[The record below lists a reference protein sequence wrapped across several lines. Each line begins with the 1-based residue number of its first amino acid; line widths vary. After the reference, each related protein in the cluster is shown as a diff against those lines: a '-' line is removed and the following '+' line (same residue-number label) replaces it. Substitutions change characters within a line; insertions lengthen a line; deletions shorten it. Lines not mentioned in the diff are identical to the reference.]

1 MRKKTKP
8 ALGNIAVIVLFA
20 FNNIVLLLFSMAIS
34 AGLSLVLLRFKLL
47 SGDFYL
53 HPYAPFIFALLV
65 GITLAVI
72 TAFINQHLMRRY
84 LAVPVKA
91 LKELASGNFRAKIDF
106 GNLPVLKE
114 YTELTDVFNDTA
126 RELGSIEIMRNDFI
140 NNFSHEFKTPIVSI
154 QGFAKRLQ
162 RQNLP
167 EEQRKEYTDIIIYET
182 GRLARLS
189 ANILSLSRLEA
200 QTILTDTTAY
210 NLAEQL
216 RSTIL
221 LLQNKWESKRIEP
234 ELNLDELRIT
244 GNRELL
250 AEVWMNIVDNAVK
263 FSPAGAKLRIY
274 LYAEKTDAVV
284 KIQDFGCGMSEEAKK
299 HVFEKF
305 YQEDSSHTVEGNGLG
320 LAVADRIV
328 RLHGGRITVESTA
341 GKGSVF
347 TVMLPRSAGDVSISK
362 A

>member
-1 MRKKTKP
+1 MKKETKS
-8 ALGNIAVIVLFA
+8 ALGNAAVVLLFA
-20 FNNIVLLLFSMAIS
+20 FNNIVMLLFSMALA
-34 AGLSLVLLRFKLL
+34 AGISLVLLRFKLL
-47 SGDFYL
+47 AGDFYS
-53 HPYAPFIFALLV
+53 HPSAPFIFALLV
-65 GITLAVI
+65 GIALAVI
-72 TAFINQHLMRRY
+72 TAFINRRLMRRY
-84 LAVPVKA
+84 LSVPVKA
-91 LKELASGNFRAKIDF
+91 LKQLAAGNFKAEIDF
-106 GNLPVLKE
+106 GNLPIPTE
-114 YTELTDVFNDTA
+114 YTELADVFNETA

-154 QGFAKRLQ
+154 QGFAKQLQ

-167 EEQRKEYTDIIIYET
+167 EEQRKEYTDIIIHEA

-200 QTILTDTTAY
+200 QTILTGTTVY
-210 NLAEQL
+210 DLAEQL

-221 LLQNKWESKRIEP
+221 LLQNKWESKRMEP
-234 ELNLDELRIT
+234 ELNLDELQIT

-263 FSPAGAKLRIY
+263 FSPAGVKLRVY

-284 KIQDFGCGMSEEAKK
+284 KVQDFGCGMSEEAKK

-305 YQEDSSHTVEGNGLG
+305 YQEDNSHTVEGNGLG
-320 LAVADRIV
+320 LAVASQII

-347 TVMLPRSAGDVSISK
+347 MVTLPLQ
-362 A
+362 